1 MHTNKTIQ
9 DILQLDSDFQDE
21 KQALVQKSQ
30 KQIENKKSELSTQIE
45 QLQLQKQQLVKKSTA
60 QQKSAGVA
68 ESVITKEQQ
77 KIEQTFAKN
86 QPSLEAVATT
96 LLEK

>member
-68 ESVITKEQQ
+68 ESVITKAQQ